1 MFKNNLEAL
10 EIKNKALADRIAKIK
25 PDSLKDISAA
35 RAENGEYILIYKQVP
50 LHDTKDPMREAKSI
64 WFRNIKQELKNND
77 IQVVFGLGL
86 GYLFKRAYVS
96 AKSKVF
102 LFEPSLEIIRFV
114 LEYVDFSKE
123 ILDDRVFIFNEPDDL
138 LKQLKSDFLVGD
150 NIEFIYLPSYAVL
163 FKDTLVKLSTE
174 IFDVIKN
181 KTVDMNTLSVHKTS
195 TAVKN
200 ILHHM
205 NNFGKIRAVDS
216 LKGSFEGKTALI
228 AAAGPSLKDDIAEI
242 KASRDKFV
250 LFSVSSALAY
260 LIENGI
266 TPDFV
271 VASDINAVTSRY
283 KDVDSKQLEDISLI
297 FEGRAQGYL
306 SDSPFRYKICYFS
319 NTDKIA
325 DALVNN
331 FSGNIKTHE
340 SSLSVSILAF
350 YAARVLG
357 FSNIIYSGLDLAMTD
372 NTAYA
377 KSAFSE
383 TVSKDKL
390 ISDYNGIK
398 VEKNL
403 IPVLSADGKEILTRE
418 DYLLFIKQFEEILSN
433 GEKIVSTAKK
443 GALIRG
449 MTYET
454 IEEALGS
461 LHEKIPFVDEVL
473 NKSFVSSKKEW
484 EAFSNKAYEYLD
496 SQKEIL
502 DLLYQKTVYLHE
514 KTKELKDFAED
525 DNFDLNFLQEK
536 YDEEKDDLSYLRTNI
551 MNNVFLASYMQVD
564 LLNYVQGY
572 QKEHLQNIDIFRKNI
587 SLELELCAKIM
598 DKYEDLKSSMECVL
612 NNHYEKNS

>member
-10 EIKNKALADRIAKIK
+10 EIKNKTLADKIAKIK

-50 LHDTKDPMREAKSI
+50 LHDTKDPMREAKSM

-377 KSAFSE
+377 KR
-383 TVSKDKL
+383 D
-390 ISDYNGIK
+390 
-398 VEKNL
+398 
-403 IPVLSADGKEILTRE
+403 R
-418 DYLLFIKQFEEILSN
+418 
-433 GEKIVSTAKK
+433 
-443 GALIRG
+443 
-449 MTYET
+449 
-454 IEEALGS
+454 
-461 LHEKIPFVDEVL
+461 
-473 NKSFVSSKKEW
+473 KSV
-484 EAFSNKAYEYLD
+484 
-496 SQKEIL
+496 
-502 DLLYQKTVYLHE
+502 V
-514 KTKELKDFAED
+514 
-525 DNFDLNFLQEK
+525 
-536 YDEEKDDLSYLRTNI
+536 
-551 MNNVFLASYMQVD
+551 
-564 LLNYVQGY
+564 
-572 QKEHLQNIDIFRKNI
+572 
-587 SLELELCAKIM
+587 
-598 DKYEDLKSSMECVL
+598 
-612 NNHYEKNS
+612 